1 MFAVVRTGG
10 KQYKVAVGDVIRIEK
25 IEGDKGASVKL
36 DDILLVS
43 DAGKTVVGTPTVKGA
58 VVTAEVL
65 GQDRNDKIIVFK
77 KQRRK
82 NHRRKKGHK
91 QHVTVLRVTNIK
103 AA

>member
-10 KQYKVAVGDVIRIEK
+10 KQYKVAVGDVMYIERVPG
-25 IEGDKGASVKL
+25 EKGAAVKF

-43 DAGKTVVGTPTVKGA
+43 DAGKTVVGAPVVKGA
-58 VVTAEVL
+58 SVTAEIL
-65 GQDRNDKIIVFK
+65 GQDRAEKIIVFK

-91 QHVTVLRVTNIK
+91 QLRTVLRVTDIK

>member
-10 KQYKVAVGDVIRIEK
+10 KQYKVAVGDVMYIERIAGEK
-25 IEGDKGASVKL
+25 GGKVTL

-43 DAGKTVVGTPTVKGA
+43 DAGKTVIGTPTVKGA
-58 VVTAEVL
+58 SITAEVL
-65 GQDRNDKIIVFK
+65 GQDRADKIIVFK

-82 NHRRKKGHK
+82 NHRRKKGH
-91 QHVTVLRVTNIK
+91 QQLRTVLRVTDIK

>member
-10 KQYKVAVGDVIRIEK
+10 KQYTVAVGDVVFVEK
-25 IEGDKGASVKL
+25 LAGDKGAKLTL
-36 DDILLVS
+36 DDVLLVS
-43 DAGKTVVGTPTVKGA
+43 DAGKTIVGTPNVKGA
-58 VVTAEVL
+58 TVTAEIL

-91 QHVTVLRVTNIK
+91 QHITVLKVTDIK

>member
-10 KQYKVAVGDVIRIEK
+10 KQYKVAVGDVMFIEK
-25 IEGDKGASVKL
+25 IGGEKGEIVTL
-36 DDILLVS
+36 DDVLMVV
-43 DAGKTVVGTPTVKGA
+43 DGGKTTIGAPTVKGA
-58 VVTAEVL
+58 AVTAEVL
-65 GQDRNDKIIVFK
+65 GQDRADKIIVFK

-91 QHVTVLRVTNIK
+91 QHITVLRVKGIK